1 MLPQIST
8 RTKLNV
14 SRLFNELKKIPQTDW
29 CDYLVDRD
37 FLAGRITANQR
48 REIIAGAITCG
59 QELARKVRHKYGEI
73 TAGQLAYQLNCT
85 VEHADNQKIH
95 EQIFLATFTEP
106 SQIKLYDEP
115 IQKLVALKLP
125 DLNEDLIT
133 QIVLSHELFHY
144 FEGQDRA
151 LYSQTTQIELWHL
164 FNYHHRTTIRSTSE
178 IAAMSFSWALND
190 LAFSP
195 LVIDL
200 LTLACYNQT
209 AAQESLVA
217 LQKNQQIS

>member
-14 SRLFNELKKIPQTDW
+14 SHLFTELKKISIADW

-37 FLAGRITANQR
+37 FLSGRITPEQR
-48 REIIAGAITCG
+48 TEIIAGAVACG
-59 QELARKVRHKYGEI
+59 QDLAHQVRRQYGDL
-73 TAGQLAYQLNCT
+73 TATQLAYELNCT

-106 SQIKLYDEP
+106 NQIKLYDEP
-115 IQKLVALKLP
+115 IQKLVGLGLA
-125 DLNEDLIT
+125 DLDEALIT

-144 FEGQDRA
+144 FEGQDSQ

-190 LAFSP
+190 LHFSP

-209 AAQESLVA
+209 AAQESLTA
-217 LQKNQQIS
+217 LQKNQ